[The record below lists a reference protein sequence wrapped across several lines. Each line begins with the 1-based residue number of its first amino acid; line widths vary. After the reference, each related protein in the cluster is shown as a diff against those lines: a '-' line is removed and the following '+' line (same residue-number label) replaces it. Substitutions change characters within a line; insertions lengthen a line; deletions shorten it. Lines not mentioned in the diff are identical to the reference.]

1 MNAVQR
7 LPLPFGIAIDRSRPL
22 GYSFDGRSGSGYA
35 GDTLASALAGEG
47 VWLLSRSFKYHRP
60 RGLFSLAGHDANTL
74 VQVGDEPN
82 VLADRLA
89 LREGL
94 TAAPL
99 NGTGSL
105 SRDRARILDRLHRFM
120 PVGFYYHAF
129 FRPAGAWPRWEKLIR
144 AMGGL
149 GRVNTQQKHGS
160 YDKAYAFCDVC
171 VIGAGPA
178 GLSAA
183 LEAAA
188 SGAEVIIVDD
198 QALPGGALAY
208 AREEVEG
215 GAESLRR
222 SLLSQIEAQPAI
234 TLWSEAI
241 CQGWFTDHWLPV
253 TRGDRLYKV
262 RAGSVVVATG
272 VIGQQVVFRN
282 NDLPGIMLGSAAQRL
297 LRLYGVRP
305 GSRAV
310 ILTADEAGYGV
321 ALDLID
327 AGVAVAAVLDLR
339 GEVPAA
345 PAAAAPLAAAVRGR
359 GVPVRPMTA
368 VAEAVE
374 GRNHLSAVRI
384 APVVGEGTLGP
395 AGETIA
401 CDLLCLS
408 AGGVPN
414 TALVSHAGGSV
425 RHDAASGR
433 FVIASAPPDL
443 FVAGSVAGTE
453 TFAAAMADGRR
464 AGWRAARAAGFS
476 SRQEPEE
483 GAAPA
488 APAAPMPWPIFP
500 HPKGKDFVDFDEDLT
515 VSHVRDAVAAGFD
528 SVELLKRYST
538 AGMGPSQ
545 GRITNPVLYR
555 LLARA
560 TGRSV
565 DAVGSVTVRPPIG
578 QEKIGHL
585 AGRGFDPVRLSP
597 IHHRHQELG
606 AAMMVA
612 GTWLRPA
619 VYGKADQEAAIQAEV
634 RAVRNGVGVIDV
646 STLGKIEVRG
656 PDAAAFMERI
666 YTFAFAAQP
675 VGRVRYALMTDEAG
689 NVMDDGVA
697 ARLHAQHFYV
707 TATTGGADGV
717 VRFMQWCNA
726 QWRLAVDIAN
736 VTAAYAAVNIA
747 GPRARAVLARLEG
760 DLDLAPEAFPYMAVR
775 EGRLAGMSVRALRVG
790 FVGELGYELHVP
802 SSCGEAIWDRLLAAG
817 QNEGI
822 RPFGVEAQRI
832 LRLEKGHVI
841 IGQDTD
847 GLSTPGEAGLGWA
860 LSKKK
865 PFFVGKAAIE
875 LRQRRAM
882 NRTMVGFVQT
892 GDGPRPL
899 ENHLIVQGG
908 EIAGRVTSVAFSPS
922 LERVIGLA
930 YVPPAL
936 AEIGTPLTI
945 KGANGQ
951 LIAAEVAEVPFYD
964 PDNRRQEM

>member
-1 MNAVQR
+1 MNARER

-22 GYSFDGRSGSGYA
+22 GYSFDGRSGRGYA
-35 GDTLASALAGEG
+35 GDTLASALAGDG

-74 VQVGDEPN
+74 VQVEDEPN
-82 VLADRLA
+82 VLADRLV

-94 TAAPL
+94 TATPL
-99 NGTGSL
+99 NGTGTL
-105 SRDRARILDRLHRFM
+105 TRDRARILERLHRFM

-129 FRPAGAWPRWEKLIR
+129 FRPAGTWPRWEKLIR

-149 GRVNTQQKHGS
+149 GTVNTRQKHGY

-188 SGAEVIIVDD
+188 AGAEVIIIDD
-198 QALPGGALAY
+198 QALPGGALSF

-215 GAESLRR
+215 GADALRR
-222 SLLSQIEAQPAI
+222 SLLSQIEAQPSI
-234 TLWSEAI
+234 TLWSGAI

-262 RAGSVVVATG
+262 RAAAVVIATG
-272 VIGQQVVFRN
+272 TIGQQVVFRN

-297 LRLYGVRP
+297 MRLYGVRP
-305 GSRAV
+305 GTRAV
-310 ILTADEAGYGV
+310 ILAADEAGYGV

-327 AGVAVAAVLDLR
+327 AGVEVAALLDLR
-339 GEVPAA
+339 AEVPAS
-345 PAAAAPLAAAVRGR
+345 PLAAAVRER
-359 GVPVRPMTA
+359 GVPVRPRMA

-384 APVVGEGTLGP
+384 AQVVGEGTLGT

-414 TALVSHAGGSV
+414 AALVCHAGGSV

-433 FVIASAPPDL
+433 FVVASTPPDL

-453 TFAAAMADGRR
+453 TFTAAMAGGRR
-464 AGWRAARAAGFS
+464 AGWQAARAAGFS
-476 SRQEPEE
+476 NPHEPQVEPAS
-483 GAAPA
+483 AAPA
-488 APAAPMPWPIFP
+488 GPMPWPIFP

-555 LLARA
+555 LLAQA
-560 TGRSV
+560 TGQSV
-565 DAVGSVTVRPPIG
+565 EAVGSVTVRPPIG

-606 AAMMVA
+606 ATMMVA

-619 VYGKADQEAAIQAEV
+619 VYGEGGQEVSIRDEV
-634 RAVRNGVGVIDV
+634 RAVRNGVGLIDV

-656 PDAAAFMERI
+656 PDAAAFLERI

-675 VGRVRYALMTDEAG
+675 VGRVRYALMTDEVG

-697 ARLHAQHFYV
+697 ARLHAHHFYV

-717 VRFMQWCNA
+717 YRFMQWCNA

-747 GPRARAVLARLEG
+747 GPRARAVLARLDG

-775 EGRLAGMSVRALRVG
+775 EGMLAGMPVRALRVG

-817 QNEGI
+817 QGEGI
-822 RPFGVEAQRI
+822 KPFGVEAQRI

-865 PFFVGKAAIE
+865 PFFVGKAALE

-882 NRTMVGFVQT
+882 NRVLVGFVQT
-892 GDGPRPL
+892 STGPQPL
-899 ENHLIVQGG
+899 ENHLIFAGSEV
-908 EIAGRVTSVAFSPS
+908 AGRVTSVAFSPS

-936 AEIGTPLTI
+936 AETGTALTI
-945 KGANGQ
+945 QGAGGQ
-951 LIAAEVAEVPFYD
+951 LIAAEVSKTPFYD
-964 PDNRRQEM
+964 PENRRQEM